1 MPISVDGFRGQAI
14 REGLIGGTFRLR
26 SIDFEPG
33 ALMHLRMFLFL
44 GLVVALKI
52 CATPSHPDVWH
63 VSPLGN
69 DSADGSSARPF
80 RTPQRGFAALDGG
93 RDSLHPDTLY
103 LHAGTY
109 AVSGSQSYT
118 HSTLHFPADHCVA
131 TAWPGDSVLLDG
143 GESPTNFL
151 VSGFGNRHL
160 TLSGLHI
167 RGVVSFMACPFLR
180 LADNDIFGGVSDNP
194 GLGFWCNL
202 LFFQD
207 NPGARIVNNTFRD
220 VVHPSCQEGNDA
232 IEHYGAHEGDAP
244 ENVEYAWNTFRNLSG
259 GLFLK
264 DNPEGIRI
272 HHNLFIRVAGSA
284 VKGSNQNG
292 PAYDPRIDHN
302 VFAHNGGAISGMI
315 DLARFHIHNNTFHA
329 SRFAD
334 FHNNWG
340 TDVTWEWFDNLS
352 TGAGPWSLFM
362 GYEPQDG
369 PSVQASALYLDYN
382 GYAPGTGW
390 VDKCGKGCLAKYQV
404 LSAWQAH
411 LDSIGRTEIS
421 ERHSF
426 QLNLALS
433 DTGSTDASGFRPTSA
448 SPVALIQGG
457 RGGVWPKYMGAWDP
471 EGRSWIGAC
480 PRGLGKC
487 DEPGIAGGTGNTR
500 LPNSVVGGVR
510 VAAGRNGWRVVLG
523 SGWENP
529 SLLLI
534 DARGHVQE
542 IASWNRLPAI
552 DGGKMLEAPTTAG
565 PVFLL
570 VEEAG
575 RRSTRILP
583 IRTR

>member
-1 MPISVDGFRGQAI
+1 MS
-14 REGLIGGTFRLR
+14 LR
-26 SIDFEPG
+26 RIFIL
-33 ALMHLRMFLFL
+33 A
-44 GLVVALKI
+44 LVVALKTG
-52 CATPSHPDVWH
+52 ATPNQPDVWH
-63 VSPLGN
+63 VSPSGD
-69 DSADGSSARPF
+69 DSGDGSPAHPF
-80 RTPQRGFAALDGG
+80 RTPQRGFAAFDGG

-109 AVSGSQSYT
+109 AVPGSQSYT
-118 HSTLHFPADHCVA
+118 HSTLHFPASHCVA

-143 GESPTNFL
+143 GRSPTNFL

-180 LADNDIFGGVSDNP
+180 LADNDISGGVSDNP

-232 IEHYGAHEGDAP
+232 IEHYGAHDGDAP
-244 ENVEYAWNTFRNLSG
+244 EDVEYAYNTFRNLSG

-272 HHNLFIRVAGSA
+272 HHNLFLRVAGSA

-292 PAYDPRIDHN
+292 PAYDPWIDHN
-302 VFAHNGGAISGMI
+302 VFSHNGGAISGMI

-329 SRFAD
+329 SGFAD

-340 TDVTWEWFDNLS
+340 AEVTWEWFDNLS
-352 TGAGPWSLFM
+352 TGSGPWSLFM

-390 VDKCGKGCLAKYQV
+390 VDKCGKGCLAKYQD
-404 LSAWQAH
+404 LLAWQAH
-411 LDSIGRTEIS
+411 LDSLGRPEIS

-426 QLNLALS
+426 QHDLILS
-433 DTGSTDASGFRPTSA
+433 DTGSADASGFRPTSA
-448 SPVALIQGG
+448 SPVALIRGG
-457 RGGVWPKYMGAWDP
+457 RGGNWPKYMGAWNP

-480 PRGLGKC
+480 PKGMGRC
-487 DEPGIAGGTGNTR
+487 DTPGIVAASGSARSPIPQGPGVHA
-500 LPNSVVGGVR
+500 VVGKNGWWI
-510 VAAGRNGWRVVLG
+510 ALGNGWR
-523 SGWENP
+523 NP
-529 SLLLI
+529 RLRLV
-534 DARGHVQE
+534 DARGGVQE
-542 IASWNRLPAI
+542 VAQWNDLPTR
-552 DGGKMLEAPTTAG
+552 DGGRFLSARVPVG
-565 PVFLL
+565 PRFLL
-570 VEEAG
+570 LEDKE
-575 RRSTRILP
+575 RRTALLLP
-583 IRTR
+583 GFPL

>member
-1 MPISVDGFRGQAI
+1 MSVRRISILA
-14 REGLIGGTFRLR
+14 LI
-26 SIDFEPG
+26 
-33 ALMHLRMFLFL
+33 
-44 GLVVALKI
+44 VVLEVG
-52 CATPSHPDVWH
+52 ATPNQPDVWH
-63 VSPLGN
+63 VSPSGS
-69 DSADGSSARPF
+69 DSGDGSAAHPF
-80 RTPQRGFAALDGG
+80 RTPQRGFAAFDGG

-103 LHAGTY
+103 LHAGAY
-109 AVSGSQSYT
+109 VVPGSQSYT

-143 GESPTNFL
+143 GQSPTNFL

-232 IEHYGAHEGDAP
+232 IEHYGAHDGDVP
-244 ENVEYAWNTFRNLSG
+244 EDVEYAWNTFRNLSG

-272 HHNLFIRVAGSA
+272 HHNFFFRVAGSA

-302 VFAHNGGAISGMI
+302 VFSHNGGAISGMI

-329 SRFAD
+329 SGFTD
-334 FHNNWG
+334 FHNNWSE
-340 TDVTWEWFDNLS
+340 DVTWEWFDNLS

-390 VDKCGKGCLAKYQV
+390 VDKCGKGCLAKYQD

-411 LDSIGRTEIS
+411 LDSIGRPDIS

-426 QLNLALS
+426 QQDLKLS
-433 DTGSTDASGFRPTSA
+433 DTSSSDASGFRPTTA
-448 SPVALIQGG
+448 SPTALIRGG
-457 RGGVWPKYMGAWDP
+457 RGGTWPEYMGAWNP
-471 EGRSWIGAC
+471 QGRSWIGAC
-480 PRGLGKC
+480 PQGLDKC
-487 DEPGIAGGTGNTR
+487 DVPGI
-500 LPNSVVGGVR
+500 VGGAGVVLPVISGMFR
-510 VAAGRNGWRVVLG
+510 VHAAALRHGWRIALGNGWQDPRLQ
-523 SGWENP
+523 
-529 SLLLI
+529 LI
-534 DARGHVQE
+534 DARGEVQRTLR
-542 IASWNRLPAI
+542 WNQLAAR
-552 DGGKMLEAPTTAG
+552 GGERVFDAPLCAG
-565 PVFLL
+565 PFFLL
-570 VEEAG
+570 VEEEG
-575 RRSTRILP
+575 RRTSLVLP
-583 IRTR
+583 GSGL